1 MKKSLILFA
10 ALLFGFGLVFSS
22 CVTTD
27 TQVVKP
33 NENNFMAPKVTLDSF
48 MVPQYDGYWYFSSK
62 TKPTKGD
69 AGNRG
74 AMLPLSFLFNI
85 ENNNPYPILLNG
97 MTFTVV
103 FDKEF
108 ELVTYNNDDEYWIPA
123 GTTDQVRATT
133 LITVRSALLSL
144 LVTGGFKLKA
154 KKMSPWAALEGWWK
168 GVPEGATP
176 VHLTGCSFSFS
187 AGGVSK
193 VYPYEMVAQ

>member
-1 MKKSLILFA
+1 MKKSLILFV

-22 CVTTD
+22 CVTTS
-27 TQVVKP
+27 TQVKP
-33 NENNFMAPKVTLDSF
+33 NENNFMQPKVTLDSF
-48 MVPQYDGYWYFSSK
+48 MVPQYDGYWYYAKSV
-62 TKPTKGD
+62 KPTKGKGD
-69 AGNRG
+69 NRG
-74 AMLPLSFLFNI
+74 ALLPLTFLFNV
-85 ENNNPYPILLNG
+85 ENKNPYPILLNG

-103 FDKEF
+103 VDKEF

-123 GTTDQVRATT
+123 GKTDQIRATT

-168 GVPEGATP
+168 GVPEGTTP
-176 VHLTGCSFSFS
+176 INLTGCSFSFS
-187 AGGVSK
+187 AGEVSK

>member
-1 MKKSLILFA
+1 MKKSLILFV

-27 TQVVKP
+27 SQVKP

-48 MVPQYDGYWYFSSK
+48 MVPQYDGYWYFSK
-62 TKPTKGD
+62 KAKPTKGD
-69 AGNRG
+69 AGDRG
-74 AMLPLSFLFNI
+74 AMLPMSFLFNI
-85 ENNNPYPILLNG
+85 ENRNPYPILLNG

-103 FDKEF
+103 VDKEF

-123 GTTDQVRATT
+123 GMTDQVRATT

-154 KKMSPWAALEGWWK
+154 KGVSPWKALEDWWK
-168 GVPEGATP
+168 GVPEGTTP
-176 VHLTGCSFSFS
+176 VNLTGCSFSFS